1 MKNLIKYFFQ
11 GLLYT
16 VPISVTIYI
25 IWEVFI
31 ALDEL
36 IPINIPGL
44 GILIIFVSITAIGVL
59 GNYLLSDRLL
69 GYFENGLKK
78 IPLIN
83 VIYTSVKDLLSAFVG
98 DKKSFT
104 KPVSIKL
111 YESSEVRRL
120 GFITN
125 DNHAELGVSADLI
138 TVYIPHSYNI
148 SGNVYLVPASYVE
161 PLDVVSADLMKY
173 AVSGGVTQVSK
184 REPAVEEKKA

>member
-1 MKNLIKYFFQ
+1 MKNVIKYFFQ

-16 VPISVTIYI
+16 VPISVTIYV
-25 IWEVFI
+25 IWEVFTL
-31 ALDEL
+31 LDAL

-44 GILIIFVSITAIGVL
+44 GILIIFVAITSMGVL
-59 GNYLLSDRLL
+59 GNHLLSDRLL
-69 GYFENGLKK
+69 NYFEGGLKK

-111 YESSEVRRL
+111 YENSQVRRL

-125 DNHAELGVSADLI
+125 DNHEELGVSSDLI
-138 TVYIPHSYNI
+138 TVYCPHSYNI

-161 PLDVVSADLMKY
+161 PLDVISSDLMKY
-173 AVSGGVTQVSK
+173 TVSGGVTTVGK
-184 REPAVEEKKA
+184 RQEPVLETE